1 MIKALYPGSFDPF
14 HNGHVEIVERASLL
28 FDSVVVAAMRNP
40 QKADPLFSLEERQE
54 MIVEAVRHIKN
65 VEVVSLSTLVVD
77 LALSLGASVIVRGL
91 RVVSDFEVEL
101 QMAQMN
107 RKLSDIDTVFI
118 PTSAEYSFLAS
129 KLLREVA
136 SFGGNVTAM
145 VPKVVADALDAKFGR

>member
-1 MIKALYPGSFDPF
+1 
-14 HNGHVEIVERASLL
+14 
-28 FDSVVVAAMRNP
+28 
-40 QKADPLFSLEERQE
+40 
-54 MIVEAVRHIKN
+54 
-65 VEVVSLSTLVVD
+65 
-77 LALSLGASVIVRGL
+77 VIVRGL

-136 SFGGNVTAM
+136 SFGGNVSAM